1 MRPWIAKNLVY
12 RTTTLIRGEP
22 VFRILARYEESQW
35 WSPEQLQAHQAEG
48 VTRLLR
54 YAASRTPYYGKIAHD
69 LGIEPKALQA
79 EDLTLFPRLQKQ
91 DLVNDTLK
99 LQAPRLPATTSWK
112 TTGGS
117 TGVAVRLRKNRW
129 ATAAEQAASWRSYRW
144 YGVQPGQRQARFW
157 GTPLSGRTRLR
168 ARAIDWVLNRSRFSA
183 FAFTPA
189 DLDRYFG
196 ELCQSRPEWAY
207 GYVSMLVQFARHCL
221 DNDLPLA
228 DLGLR
233 CVVTTSEVLT
243 EPDRSLIQRAFGAPV
258 FNEYGCG
265 EVGAVLYE
273 CPEGSL
279 HAMAENLLLE
289 LVPDPTEQEPD
300 ARSLLV
306 TDLHNRATPLIRYEI
321 GDRVVPAP
329 PCRCGRALP
338 AFRKIFGRAYDF
350 IETEDGTRYHGEFFM
365 YMLESARDQGAP
377 IFQAQFEQ
385 ESPRSLRINLVPREG
400 YEPAVGEALSQQIE
414 RASEG
419 RLSCQI
425 AVVPEL
431 VRENSGKLRL
441 IRSLA
446 PERANS
452 MQAMGRIAP
461 GDAPRHEVKQ

>member
-1 MRPWIAKNLVY
+1 MAKNLVY
-12 RTTTLIRGEP
+12 RPTTWIRGEP
-22 VFRILARYEESQW
+22 VFRIMARYEESQW
-35 WSPEQLQAHQAEG
+35 WSPEQLQAHQADG

-54 YAASRTPYYGKIAHD
+54 YAASRTLYYRQIADD
-69 LGIEPKALQA
+69 LGIEPNALSA
-79 EDLTLFPRLQKQ
+79 EHLTLFPRLQKQ
-91 DLVNDTLK
+91 DLVNNSLK
-99 LQAPRLPATTSWK
+99 LQATRFPGTTSWK

-168 ARAIDWVLNRSRFSA
+168 ARAIDWVLNRARFSA

-189 DLDRYFG
+189 DLDRYFR
-196 ELCQSRPEWAY
+196 ELIQTRPEWAY

-243 EPDRSLIQRAFGAPV
+243 EADRALIAHAFGAPV

-273 CPEGSL
+273 CPDGSL
-279 HAMAENLLLE
+279 HAMAENIFLE
-289 LVPDPTEQEPD
+289 LVADPTEQEPD
-300 ARSLLV
+300 AHALIV

-321 GDRVVPAP
+321 GDRVVPGP
-329 PCRCGRALP
+329 PCRCGRSLP
-338 AFRKIFGRAYDF
+338 TFRKIFGRAYDF
-350 IETEDGTRYHGEFFM
+350 IEAGDGTRYHGEFFM
-365 YMLESARDQGAP
+365 YMLESARDKGAP
-377 IFQAQFEQ
+377 ILQAQFEQ
-385 ESPRSLRINLVPREG
+385 NSQNSLQIRLVPREG
-400 YEPAVGEALSQQIE
+400 YEPAVGEAFGQQIE
-414 RASEG
+414 RASDG

-425 AVVPEL
+425 TVVPEL
-431 VRENSGKLRL
+431 IREKSGKLRL
-441 IRSLA
+441 IRSLDQS
-446 PERANS
+446 PTN
-452 MQAMGRIAP
+452 
-461 GDAPRHEVKQ
+461 